1 MHIYVI
7 LISFPLHTYFQAST
21 QDDVE
26 MLAAES
32 IDNLQHQQNHSQ
44 TQNEFH
50 PDHVFQ
56 SQLQQAPHEL
66 ADSQPEFMS
75 DRADVDIDMK
85 EREIELRDVV
95 KDGHDRA
102 DPSQFELLKVLGE
115 GSFGKV
121 FLVRKIVGKD
131 AGVLYAMKVRN
142 ICIFYQYYFECF
154 VQWKAQLLTLD
165 FFTYLQVLKKAT
177 LKIKDRVRS
186 TNERNILA
194 DVGHAFIV
202 KLHYAFQTPGKLY
215 LILDFLRGGDLFTR
229 LSKEVSFDAIFI
241 QKKTTKMWHF
251 KSDGNT
257 FSFDI

>member
-1 MHIYVI
+1 MYV
-7 LISFPLHTYFQAST
+7 LISFPLYTFQAST

-66 ADSQPEFMS
+66 ADSQPDFMS

-131 AGVLYAMKVRN
+131 SGVLYAMKVRTY
-142 ICIFYQYYFECF
+142 FYSINN
-154 VQWKAQLLTLD
+154 V
-165 FFTYLQVLKKAT
+165 VLCAMK
-177 LKIKDRVRS
+177 
-186 TNERNILA
+186 
-194 DVGHAFIV
+194 AFINI
-202 KLHYAFQTPGKLY
+202 G
-215 LILDFLRGGDLFTR
+215 FLSLFCVFAG
-229 LSKEVSFDAIFI
+229 S
-241 QKKTTKMWHF
+241 QKGHIENQGPRPQYK
-251 KSDGNT
+251 
-257 FSFDI
+257 